1 MAIKF
6 NRAVRDKTRIS
17 SFIYLMRFYLLFLLV
32 LPERAHSYVINPFKK
47 NKFEA
52 TAAIDRRSSSV
63 SRLLVS
69 TQQWLFLA
77 RHSR

>member
-1 MAIKF
+1 VAIKF

-32 LPERAHSYVINPFKK
+32 LPESTSSIFFLKK
-47 NKFEA
+47 HTVFEA